1 MDNSIIEKRA
11 KTFVPYGFA
20 VLRAFFAPLLF
31 YTFINDLKIWTIA
44 LFLFACFTDYF
55 DGYLVRKLDIT
66 SPSSFE
72 AYLDATADFIIILTM
87 FLAFLLKQIYPFW
100 ILILIGVFFLQ
111 FVITSELKSPVYD
124 PVGKYTGL
132 FFFAVIIVTLF
143 FPQPI
148 IYNTLL
154 ISIIG
159 FTAISVSSRFVFLI
173 IYEKDEPFIDKSLSD
188 SSHSDGRTPEDE
200 LNKQVICYEI
210 EK

>member
-44 LFLFACFTDYF
+44 LFFFACFTDYF

-66 SPSSFE
+66 SPSSLE

-87 FLAFLLKQIYPFW
+87 FFAFSLKHIYPYW

-111 FVITSELKSPVYD
+111 FVITSGLESPVYD

-132 FFFAVIIVTLF
+132 FFFAIIIITLL

-148 IYNTLL
+148 VYNALL
-154 ISIIG
+154 IGIIG
-159 FTAISVSSRFVFLI
+159 FTVISVSSRFVFLI
-173 IYEKDEPFIDKSLSD
+173 IHEKDETSIDKS
-188 SSHSDGRTPEDE
+188 
-200 LNKQVICYEI
+200 KQFIAF
-210 EK
+210 